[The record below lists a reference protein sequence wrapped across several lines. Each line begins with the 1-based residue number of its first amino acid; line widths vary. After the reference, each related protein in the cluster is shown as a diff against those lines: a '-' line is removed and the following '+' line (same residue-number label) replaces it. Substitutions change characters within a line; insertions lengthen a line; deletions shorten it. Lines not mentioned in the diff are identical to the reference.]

1 MRNAGAVIH
10 SHGIEACLATM
21 INPSATEFRVT
32 TIMWR
37 DGWIYHA
44 CLGSHVSFL
53 WTTTTA
59 AEDSTKV
66 SMKRK
71 TGIQLEFLWN
81 LCIWLMI
88 MLWLSFC
95 KEEKERKLAYVQ
107 HSLSSEKPLLCSSCM
122 ACALLLLLL
131 GCCRHWRT
139 YLFSVGTDNTHGDD
153 KGYHRTWLLWW
164 ACGSDY
170 WKLSTGIRSHRFSSS
185 SCKLSLC
192 HHLRLS

>member
-37 DGWIYHA
+37 DGWMSHV

-53 WTTTTA
+53 WTTTTT

-81 LCIWLMI
+81 PCIWFMI

-107 HSLSSEKPLLCSSCM
+107 HSLKFWETTTLFIMHGLCSVVAPSWVLPPLKNVFIFC
-122 ACALLLLLL
+122 
-131 GCCRHWRT
+131 
-139 YLFSVGTDNTHGDD
+139 
-153 KGYHRTWLLWW
+153 GYR
-164 ACGSDY
+164 
-170 WKLSTGIRSHRFSSS
+170 
-185 SCKLSLC
+185 
-192 HHLRLS
+192 